1 MGTDGQSV
9 SGSEQ
14 MAVHHPVNTDTSH
27 LPHVH
32 TPRLFKKRFFPIRRL
47 LAPELRTPRRKSDRD
62 KGVTGW
68 TWWVGNGLRDENTV
82 AQTAPSQDVTVRAVN
97 SRTRL
102 NSLSW
107 NRMLSHRIGSWS
119 FSKQGLVE
127 LSFPHSS
134 IGNPFY
140 PSQPH
145 QEITIQG

>member
-1 MGTDGQSV
+1 MDEGDG
-9 SGSEQ
+9 
-14 MAVHHPVNTDTSH
+14 
-27 LPHVH
+27 
-32 TPRLFKKRFFPIRRL
+32 I
-47 LAPELRTPRRKSDRD
+47 
-62 KGVTGW
+62 VTGR
-68 TWWVGNGLRDENTV
+68 TRREGTGLRDGNTV
-82 AQTAPSQDVTVRAVN
+82 AQTAPSQDITVRAVN

-134 IGNPFY
+134 NGNPFY

-145 QEITIQG
+145 QEITVQG